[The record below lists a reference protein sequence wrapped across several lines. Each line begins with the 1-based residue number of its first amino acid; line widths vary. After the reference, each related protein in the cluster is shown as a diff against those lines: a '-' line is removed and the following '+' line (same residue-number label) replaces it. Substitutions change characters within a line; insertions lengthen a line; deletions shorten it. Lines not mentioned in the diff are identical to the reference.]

1 VSKSLLVNLIAFVAV
16 GLSFIVDTSVANYL
30 YYGGLFALSG
40 ALTNQLAIFMLFHK
54 VPLLY
59 GSGVIELNF
68 ERFKEAIKKMIME
81 QFFTKERLDKFFQEE
96 ENKIELAPLIEK
108 ADFDPA
114 FNALKESVMESKFG
128 QLIAMFGGEESLEML
143 REKFTSKLRE
153 ALVNIVSSETFKA
166 EFNRTIIHS
175 SLSSDLTERIEK
187 IITTRL
193 NDLGPQHVKELI
205 ERLIKEHLEWLV
217 VWGGVFG
224 GIIGLVSTLIPTL
237 LRLWSV

>member
-1 VSKSLLVNLIAFVAV
+1 MSKSFVINLLALLAFGA
-16 GLSFIVDTSVANYL
+16 SFFLQDPLAPYL

-40 ALTNQLAIFMLFHK
+40 AITNQLAIYMLFHR

-68 ERFKEAIKKMIME
+68 ERFKVAIKNMIME
-81 QFFTKERLDKFFQEE
+81 QFFTKERLDQFFQEE
-96 ENKIELAPLIEK
+96 ESKIELAPLIER
-108 ADFDPA
+108 ANFDPA

-128 QLIAMFGGEESLEML
+128 QVISMFGGEESLEML
-143 REKFTSKLRE
+143 REKFTTKLQE
-153 ALVNIVSSETFKA
+153 SLVSIVSSETFK
-166 EFNRTIIHS
+166 EELNRTLVHS

-187 IITTRL
+187 IITNRL
-193 NDLGPQHVKELI
+193 NDLGPQHIKELI

-224 GIIGLVSTLIPTL
+224 GVIGLLSTLLTNL
-237 LRLWSV
+237 A

>member
-1 VSKSLLVNLIAFVAV
+1 MSKSFLINLVALAAFGASFFLQVPIAP
-16 GLSFIVDTSVANYL
+16 YL

-40 ALTNQLAIFMLFHK
+40 AITNQLAIYMLFNR

-68 ERFKEAIKKMIME
+68 ERFKSAIKNMIME
-81 QFFTKERLDKFFQEE
+81 QFFTKERLDQFFQEE
-96 ENKIELAPLIEK
+96 ESKIELAPLIER
-108 ADFDPA
+108 ANFDPA

-128 QLIAMFGGEESLEML
+128 QVISMFGGEESLEML
-143 REKFTSKLRE
+143 REKFTRKLQE
-153 ALVNIVSSETFKA
+153 SLVSIVSSETFK
-166 EFNRTIIHS
+166 EELNRTLVHS

-187 IITTRL
+187 IITNRL
-193 NDLGPQHVKELI
+193 NDLGPQHIKELI

-224 GIIGLVSTLIPTL
+224 GVIGILSTLFT
-237 LRLWSV
+237 SF

>member
-1 VSKSLLVNLIAFVAV
+1 LSKSLLINFFATAAV
-16 GLSFIVDTSVANYL
+16 GFSFFTPNPISLYL

-40 ALTNQLAIFMLFHK
+40 AITNQLAIFMLFHK

-68 ERFKEAIKKMIME
+68 ERFKSAIKNMIME

-96 ENKIELAPLIEK
+96 ESKIELSPLIEK
-108 ADFDPA
+108 ANFDPA

-128 QLIAMFGGEESLEML
+128 QVISMFGGEESLEML
-143 REKFTSKLRE
+143 REKFTAKLKGSI
-153 ALVNIVSSETFKA
+153 LTIVSSETFK
-166 EFNRTIIHS
+166 EELNNSLINS
-175 SLSSDLTERIEK
+175 SVTEDLTRRVEK
-187 IITTRL
+187 IVTNRL
-193 NDLGPQHVKELI
+193 NELGPKHIKELI

-224 GIIGLVSTLIPTL
+224 ALIGVLSTLL
-237 LRLWSV
+237 K

>member
-1 VSKSLLVNLIAFVAV
+1 MSKSFLINLVAFAAFGASFFLQDPIAP
-16 GLSFIVDTSVANYL
+16 YL

-40 ALTNQLAIFMLFHK
+40 AITNQLAIYMLFNR

-68 ERFKEAIKKMIME
+68 ERFKVAIKNMIME
-81 QFFTKERLDKFFQEE
+81 QFFTKERLDQFFQEE
-96 ENKIELAPLIEK
+96 ESKIELAPLIER
-108 ADFDPA
+108 ANFDPA

-128 QLIAMFGGEESLEML
+128 QVISMFGGEESLEML
-143 REKFTSKLRE
+143 REKFTTKLQE
-153 ALVNIVSSETFKA
+153 SLVSIVSSETFK
-166 EFNRTIIHS
+166 EELNRTLVHS

-187 IITTRL
+187 IITNRL
-193 NDLGPQHVKELI
+193 NDLGPQHIKELI

-224 GIIGLVSTLIPTL
+224 GVIGILSTLFT
-237 LRLWSV
+237 SF